1 MTLTS
6 SISYLF
12 IHLSIYLVIFFHA
25 QWKKHIY
32 EPPPLIHKY
41 SSNIESYSLIF
52 KMVYIRY
59 RSMKSIQVP
68 LNELSYAVPVVH
80 GNHAAHLHKWNDKK
94 IHKRYDPRKLLLESH
109 NKVYITLF
117 TYWFVFDWDYLLIV
131 LVYTFILLRTVFFS
145 HFSCIFSARTNQLST
160 LTFIF
165 LFFYFIPVLF
175 IILSSYHYDC
185 FLMLKKFF
193 ILIRS
198 LFFNFLSS
206 IFIFLLFFLF
216 FYHYCLHSN
225 FYFYLLVSLNFLTS
239 FDFSKDKSDSG
250 YWGGP
255 LYAQNAT
262 YRSD

>member
-12 IHLSIYLVIFFHA
+12 IHLSIYLIILFHA

-117 TYWFVFDWDYLLIV
+117 TCWFVFNQYYLLIT
-131 LVYTFILLRTVFFS
+131 LVFTLILLGTVFFS
-145 HFSCIFSARTNQLST
+145 HIFLHFFCTDEPTFNFSIYF
-160 LTFIF
+160 FIL
-165 LFFYFIPVLF
+165 LFFYFISVLF

-185 FLMLKKFF
+185 FSMLKKFF

-198 LFFNFLSS
+198 LFFNLLVS
-206 IFIFLLFFLF
+206 IFIFLLFFSFLSLLF
-216 FYHYCLHSN
+216 PF
-225 FYFYLLVSLNFLTS
+225 
-239 FDFSKDKSDSG
+239 
-250 YWGGP
+250 
-255 LYAQNAT
+255 
-262 YRSD
+262 